1 MGLEEAARELATAVA
16 NSAVGCSGGAETVLE
31 VTVVADSAAVEREAV
46 VTEVNWE
53 AVEKAA
59 AAMVAATAVEVQVAD
74 MEGSVDVERYD

>member
-1 MGLEEAARELATAVA
+1 VGLEEAARGVQ
-16 NSAVGCSGGAETVLE
+16 
-31 VTVVADSAAVEREAV
+31 VTAVEREAV
-46 VTEVNWE
+46 VTEVDWE